1 MKISIAFLGHNIDI
15 CFLKLLKLNINNN
28 QIFDVNFDNLNM
40 VNQIFDLLLD
50 INATLQRRSFSPGFQ
65 SSKNPLVKLRCK
77 SIKFFSISLCDN
89 RNDFVPK
96 LALCAI
102 KAFLPT
108 QSSAL

>member
-28 QIFDVNFDNLNM
+28 QIFDVNFDNI
-40 VNQIFDLLLD
+40 NQIFDLLLH
-50 INATLQRRSFSPGFQ
+50 INATLQRRSFSPSFQ